1 VQEECDGLPL
11 ALKVIGSSLHR
22 ESHVVWKRAKSKICQ
37 GESISDYHKEGLLR
51 LLETSI
57 DFLDDV
63 TRECFLDLGLFPEDR
78 KIYANALLDIWVY
91 VRKIE
96 WHNAFVILSKLA
108 SRNLLNLTTNLGS
121 QAAISYGNVS
131 ELYVSLHDVMRDL
144 ALYLG
149 VQDNVLHT
157 KRLLIPRNENSLSQK
172 WELFNNIAFDAQILA
187 IHTGPMEEKQ
197 WYDMNFSETEA
208 LLLFTSSDYFLP
220 PFLKSM
226 KKLKFLM
233 VCNHGPKRATMKG
246 LDALSSLIQLKSVR
260 LESLSAHPIQNHCKA
275 LENLEKLS
283 LSLCEGFEHTSTFN
297 IKLKD
302 FNLDHCSNLEA
313 LPLGICYM
321 PSAQIWSISNCHLV
335 QQLPYDIGNLSSLR
349 MLRLSALP
357 SLRALP
363 PSIGKL
369 GRLEYLDI
377 SLCEGLRE
385 LPEEIGQLKKL
396 SEFDMRECSSLRRLP
411 RTVCELSSL
420 KHVVCDDK
428 LGNQWFQ
435 AKSFSIPGL
444 KVEIME
450 AQFGLDWLDD

>member
-11 ALKVIGSSLHR
+11 ALKVIGSSLHG
-22 ESHVVWKRAKSKICQ
+22 ESHMVWKKEKSTICQ

-57 DFLDDV
+57 DFLDDI
-63 TRECFLDLGLFPEDR
+63 TRECFLDLGLFPEDS
-78 KIYANALLDIWVY
+78 KICVDALLDIWVY
-91 VRKIE
+91 VRRIE
-96 WHNAFVILSKLA
+96 WHDAFVILSKLA

-121 QAAISYGNVS
+121 QATFSYGNAS

-149 VQDNVLHT
+149 GQDNILHT
-157 KRLLIPRNENSLSQK
+157 KRLLIPRNENSLPEK
-172 WELFNNIAFDAQILA
+172 WELLNNKAFDVQILA
-187 IHTGPMEEKQ
+187 IHTGPMEENE
-197 WYDMNFSETEA
+197 WYEMNFFETKA

-233 VCNHGPKRATMKG
+233 VCNYGPKRAIVKG
-246 LDALSSLIQLKSVR
+246 LDALSSLTQLKSVD
-260 LESLSAHPIQNHCKA
+260 LERLSAHPIQNHCKS

-283 LSLCEGFEHTSTFN
+283 LSLCEGFEYTSTFN

-313 LPLGICYM
+313 LPLGIYSM
-321 PSAQIWSISNCHLV
+321 PSAQMWSISNCHLV

-357 SLRALP
+357 SLKTLP

-369 GRLEYLDI
+369 RWLEYLDI

-385 LPEEIGQLKKL
+385 LLEEIGQLKKL
-396 SEFDMRECSSLRRLP
+396 SEFDMRECSSLRMLP
-411 RTVCELSSL
+411 RNVCDLSSL
-420 KHVVCDDK
+420 KHVVCDEK
-428 LGNQWFQ
+428 LGNQWLQ
-435 AKSFSIPGL
+435 AKSFSIPRL
-444 KVEIME
+444 RVEIVE
-450 AQFGLDWLDD
+450 AKFSLDWLDD